1 MRCLLLS
8 GSIHAVAESLFQRE
22 EAMPYLIAAVIALS
36 QSLGSS
42 IPAADITQVN
52 IVETT
57 ENAILNNVT
66 DTPMRTIDAGG
77 HNIGV
82 ALAHRGPSSNVVAG
96 TIHSE
101 VTEIYTVLAGSGTLV
116 TGGRLLNPKERE
128 ITPLRMLQSGPGW
141 TGSGME
147 GAVFRE
153 VVEGDIIVIPAGTP
167 HYFSDV
173 ADSITYSIVRVDPN
187 QILTL
192 Q

>member
-1 MRCLLLS
+1 MRCLLLR
-8 GSIHAVAESLFQRE
+8 GNTHAVADSLFQGE
-22 EAMPYLIAAVIALS
+22 EDMPYLIAAVIALS

-42 IPAADITQVN
+42 IPAADVTQLN

-57 ENAILNNVT
+57 ENAISNNVT

-128 ITPLRMLQSGPGW
+128 LTPLRMLQSGPGW
-141 TGSGME
+141 IGIGME
-147 GAVFRE
+147 GAVSRE
-153 VVEGDIIVIPAGTP
+153 VVEGDIVVIPAGTP
-167 HYFSDV
+167 HYFSDI
-173 ADSITYSIVRVDPN
+173 AHSITYSIVRVDPD

-192 Q
+192 K

>member
-128 ITPLRMLQSGPGW
+128 ITPSRMLLSGPGW

-147 GAVFRE
+147 GAVSRE
-153 VVEGDIIVIPAGTP
+153 VIEGDIIVIPAGTP

-173 ADSITYSIVRVDPN
+173 ADSITYSVVRVGPK

>member
-8 GSIHAVAESLFQRE
+8 GDSHAVAELLFKRE
-22 EAMPYLIAAVIALS
+22 ETMPYLIAAVVALS
-36 QSLGSS
+36 QSLGIS
-42 IPAADITQVN
+42 IPAADVTQVD
-52 IVETT
+52 IIETT

-77 HNIGV
+77 HNVGV

-101 VTEIYTVLAGSGTLV
+101 VTEIYTVLAGSGILV

-128 ITPLRMLQSGPGW
+128 ITSLRMLQSGPGW
-141 TGSGME
+141 TGVGME
-147 GAVFRE
+147 GAVTRE

-173 ADSITYSIVRVDPN
+173 ANSITYSIVRVDPN

-192 Q
+192 K

>member
-1 MRCLLLS
+1 VLA
-8 GSIHAVAESLFQRE
+8 GSAYAVAESLFQRE
-22 EAMPYLIAAVIALS
+22 EDMPYLIAAAIALS

-42 IPAADITQVN
+42 IPAADITHVD
-52 IVETT
+52 IVDTT

-66 DTPMRTIDAGG
+66 DTPIRTIDAGG
-77 HNIGV
+77 HHIGV

-116 TGGRLLNPKERE
+116 TGGRLLSPEARE
-128 ITPLRMLQSGPGW
+128 LTPLRMLQSGPGW
-141 TGSGME
+141 LGSGME
-147 GAVFRE
+147 GAVTRE

-173 ADSITYSIVRVDPN
+173 VESITYSIVRVDPN

-192 Q
+192 K

>member
-1 MRCLLLS
+1 
-8 GSIHAVAESLFQRE
+8 
-22 EAMPYLIAAVIALS
+22 MPYLIAAVIALS

-116 TGGRLLNPKERE
+116 TGGSLLNPKERE

>member
-1 MRCLLLS
+1 
-8 GSIHAVAESLFQRE
+8 
-22 EAMPYLIAAVIALS
+22 MPYLIAAVVALS
-36 QSLGSS
+36 QSLGIS
-42 IPAADITQVN
+42 IPAADVTQVD
-52 IVETT
+52 IIETT

-77 HNIGV
+77 HNVGV

-101 VTEIYTVLAGSGTLV
+101 VTEIYTVLAGSGILV

-128 ITPLRMLQSGPGW
+128 ITSLRMLQSGPGW
-141 TGSGME
+141 TGVGME
-147 GAVFRE
+147 DAVSRE
-153 VVEGDIIVIPAGTP
+153 VVEGDIVVIPAGTP

-187 QILTL
+187 QVLTL
-192 Q
+192 K

>member
-8 GSIHAVAESLFQRE
+8 GDSHAVAELLFKRE
-22 EAMPYLIAAVIALS
+22 ETMPYLIAAVVALS
-36 QSLGSS
+36 QSLGIS
-42 IPAADITQVN
+42 IPAADVTQVD
-52 IVETT
+52 IIETT

-77 HNIGV
+77 HNVGV

-101 VTEIYTVLAGSGTLV
+101 VTEIYTVLAGSGILV

-128 ITPLRMLQSGPGW
+128 ITSLRMLQSGPGW
-141 TGSGME
+141 TGVGME
-147 GAVFRE
+147 GAVTRE

-187 QILTL
+187 QVLTL
-192 Q
+192 K

>member
-8 GSIHAVAESLFQRE
+8 GDSHAVAELLFKRE
-22 EAMPYLIAAVIALS
+22 ETMPYLIAAVVALS
-36 QSLGSS
+36 QSLGIS
-42 IPAADITQVN
+42 IPAADVTQVD
-52 IVETT
+52 IIETT

-77 HNIGV
+77 HNVGV

-101 VTEIYTVLAGSGTLV
+101 VTEIYTVLAGSGILV

-128 ITPLRMLQSGPGW
+128 ITSLRMLQSGPGW
-141 TGSGME
+141 TGVGME
-147 GAVFRE
+147 DAVSRE

-187 QILTL
+187 QVLTL
-192 Q
+192 K